1 MSETVLLL
9 SDSTSGKPA
18 LSTGR
23 RSHRPSLQDDR
34 VRRLAETDSLPSQP
48 HHLRSVSS
56 NHYVEV
62 GSTTQDQA
70 VNGANG
76 VCPHFHAA
84 IELIGKRW
92 TGAIVFAL
100 TEGPLRFGELARAVP
115 GLSDRLLSQ
124 RLRELEEEG
133 LVEREVE
140 PGAPVHVSYCLTTKG
155 AELRPAIQEL
165 KSWARRWK
173 RTG

>member
-1 MSETVLLL
+1 
-9 SDSTSGKPA
+9 
-18 LSTGR
+18 
-23 RSHRPSLQDDR
+23 
-34 VRRLAETDSLPSQP
+34 
-48 HHLRSVSS
+48 
-56 NHYVEV
+56 VEV
-62 GSTTQDQA
+62 GSRSQDQA
-70 VNGANG
+70 VNG

-92 TGAIVFAL
+92 TGAIVSAM

-140 PGAPVHVSYCLTTKG
+140 AGTPVRVTYSLTEKG
-155 AELRPAIQEL
+155 ADLRPAIQEL
-165 KSWARRWK
+165 KHWAKRWN
-173 RTG
+173 RTA